1 MKLALLTYLV
11 LTLPGVADFLITLFA
26 VAAFAWVIAGL
37 AFEVDALDG
46 KLRPAW
52 LRQTRHLKWMI
63 PVFALCILV
72 PSKEDAK
79 VIAGVYIASEAVSWV
94 SEVEG
99 VAQLPGNLVEFINN
113 KLVPAE
119 ED

>member
-11 LTLPGVADFLITLFA
+11 LTMPGVANFLITLFML
-26 VAAFAWVIAGL
+26 AALAWLIAGL
-37 AFEVDALDG
+37 AFSDGALDG

-52 LRQTRHLKWMI
+52 RSQTRHLKWMI
-63 PVFALCILV
+63 PVFALCVLT
-72 PSKEDAK
+72 PSKDDAK

-113 KLVPAE
+113 KLVPAK

>member
-1 MKLALLTYLV
+1 MELALLTYLV
-11 LTLPGVADFLITLFA
+11 LTIPGVANFLLILFTL
-26 VAAFAWVIAGL
+26 AALAWLIVGL
-37 AFEVDALDG
+37 ALADDAIDG
-46 KLRPAW
+46 KLRPYW
-52 LRQTRHLKWMI
+52 RRQLRHLKWMI

-79 VIAGVYIASEAVSWV
+79 VIAGVYIAAEAASWI

-113 KLVPAE
+113 KLVPVE
-119 ED
+119 GD